1 MEYILASTV
10 NQPGTLY
17 VDNAFAIQAEHRDNL
32 VAEHIPV
39 AKFVTAHLL
48 ILPRPV
54 PAQPSSHVRVLDDN
68 SE

>member
-1 MEYILASTV
+1 M

-17 VDNAFAIQAEHRDNL
+17 VDNVFAIQVDHRDNV

-39 AKFVTAHLL
+39 AKFVTAYLV

-54 PAQPSSHVRVLDDN
+54 PAQPCSHVRVLDDN